1 MLEETHEFPTHVV
14 SAKSDL
20 AAWRLVTR
28 ERTAARRTCLTPIW
42 FALAVVVA
50 TLLSALPAADA
61 SSPRETAEAGAAVR
75 APSRADGG
83 TVARIV
89 APVLA
94 RTSLTRPRGG
104 HRLEAQTNWSGQPE
118 CLLVLAEAVQ
128 AGREWIKVLLP
139 SRPDG
144 STGWVPRDKVVLGHT
159 PYWVQVSTGS
169 REVDVFRDGWRV
181 RGFRAVVGAPATPT
195 PHGLGAIYERNLQPD
210 PHGFV
215 GPWVLALT
223 LLSNRLHHFE
233 GGEGRVGIHGRDGAS
248 LLDPLGSARS
258 HGCIRVANAAV
269 RWMAA
274 HLPPGSPVRITG

>member
-1 MLEETHEFPTHVV
+1 MVVIAML
-14 SAKSDL
+14 
-20 AAWRLVTR
+20 
-28 ERTAARRTCLTPIW
+28 
-42 FALAVVVA
+42 
-50 TLLSALPAADA
+50 LPAAVAGAA
-61 SSPRETAEAGAAVR
+61 SSPGETGESDTAVS
-75 APSRADGG
+75 APSRAQGA

-89 APVLA
+89 APILA

-118 CLLVLAEAVQ
+118 YLLVLAEAVR
-128 AGREWIKVLLP
+128 ADRDWIKVLLP

-159 PYWVQVSTGS
+159 PYWVQVSTDS
-169 REVDVFRDGWRV
+169 REVNVFRDGRRV

-223 LLSNRLHHFE
+223 LLSNKLHHFE
-233 GGEGRVGIHGRDGAS
+233 GGEGRIGIHGRDGAS

-274 HLPPGSPVRITG
+274 HVPPGTPVRVTG